1 MPVHHKHRKIVP
13 GSSCLAYYPS
23 CIPAPSVLTFR
34 FRSTLLLYCRP
45 QNSTTLFLREWRRR
59 CTHRYCGER
68 VRPPGQIEGLPGVVA
83 RRSLATHLKLLF
95 HFPSRRI
102 WGLVDEFG
110 EGGGGAIGR
119 RRGRRV
125 ASPHTHP
132 GPLLIGRSPQ
142 AAAGRMVRR
151 QRYLW
156 SPLTRCRHGK
166 LDNAT

>member
-1 MPVHHKHRKIVP
+1 M
-13 GSSCLAYYPS
+13 LTMYTS
-23 CIPAPSVLTFR
+23 CIPAPSVLSFR
-34 FRSTLLLYCRP
+34 FRSTLRLYCRP
-45 QNSTTLFLREWRRR
+45 QNSTTLILREWRRR

-132 GPLLIGRSPQ
+132 GPFADWSKPTGRGGKNGT
-142 AAAGRMVRR
+142 AAGEFVV
-151 QRYLW
+151 
-156 SPLTRCRHGK
+156 SPYSLQAWKTG
-166 LDNAT
+166 